1 MVKASAPGK
10 CILFGEH
17 AVVYGQPA
25 LACSID
31 QRMIIEIESEKTF
44 NAWRVDGRTLD
55 AKKHPHIEY
64 IRTRLPPNDGQPMRI
79 RIRGTIPKASGLG
92 SSAALSV
99 ALCGALQQIR
109 DEPIDPLQASV
120 LSHLAEA
127 EAQGGRASPMDT
139 ATSSLG
145 GFVVLSDAI
154 EESLDYI
161 ETRTMDVNGETRQWH
176 LHTFDAQIPEGV
188 ALVVGNTGVRGST
201 SAMVDQ
207 VARLIEKSPKR
218 KVELETIGAIAR
230 RGIQSLQ
237 EGDME
242 AVGRAMTENHIVLR
256 SLGVSS
262 PELERLIR
270 AAAPSSLGVK
280 MTGAGGGGCMI
291 ALTRNPE
298 QTVGAIEMEGGRAFI
313 SEFKAEGL
321 KIEQAN

>member
-44 NAWRVDGRTLD
+44 NAWRVDGRTMD
-55 AKKHPHIEY
+55 AKKHLHIEY
-64 IRTRLPPNDGQPMRI
+64 IRTRLPPHDGHPMHI

-109 DEPIDPLQASV
+109 DEAIDPVQASV

-154 EESLDYI
+154 EEGLDYI

-176 LHTFDAQIPEGV
+176 LHTFNAQIPEGV

-207 VARLIEKSPKR
+207 VARLIETNPKR

-321 KIEQAN
+321 KVEDAN

>member
-1 MVKASAPGK
+1 
-10 CILFGEH
+10 
-17 AVVYGQPA
+17 
-25 LACSID
+25 
-31 QRMIIEIESEKTF
+31 
-44 NAWRVDGRTLD
+44 
-55 AKKHPHIEY
+55 
-64 IRTRLPPNDGQPMRI
+64 
-79 RIRGTIPKASGLG
+79 
-92 SSAALSV
+92 
-99 ALCGALQQIR
+99 
-109 DEPIDPLQASV
+109 
-120 LSHLAEA
+120 
-127 EAQGGRASPMDT
+127 
-139 ATSSLG
+139 
-145 GFVVLSDAI
+145 
-154 EESLDYI
+154 
-161 ETRTMDVNGETRQWH
+161 MDVNGETRQWH
-176 LHTFDAQIPEGV
+176 LHTFNAQIPKDV
-188 ALVVGNTGVRGST
+188 ALVIGNTGVRGST

-237 EGDME
+237 DGNME

-313 SEFKAEGL
+313 SEFNAEGL
-321 KIEQAN
+321 KIERSN

>member
-1 MVKASAPGK
+1 
-10 CILFGEH
+10 
-17 AVVYGQPA
+17 
-25 LACSID
+25 
-31 QRMIIEIESEKTF
+31 
-44 NAWRVDGRTLD
+44 
-55 AKKHPHIEY
+55 
-64 IRTRLPPNDGQPMRI
+64 
-79 RIRGTIPKASGLG
+79 
-92 SSAALSV
+92 
-99 ALCGALQQIR
+99 
-109 DEPIDPLQASV
+109 
-120 LSHLAEA
+120 
-127 EAQGGRASPMDT
+127 MDT

-154 EESLDYI
+154 EEGLDYI

-176 LHTFDAQIPEGV
+176 LHTFNAQIPEGV

-207 VARLIEKSPKR
+207 VARLIETSPER

-321 KIEQAN
+321 KVEDAN